1 MKKLVCA
8 AISILSATLVV
19 SCKGKAKEESNG
31 FNPSLNLET
40 RCAIKV
46 VGDYDNFEALEA
58 EFDRFNEYYPNVT
71 LSYRKYSNYS
81 TNLTDA
87 LTKEDAPNIFFSYAS
102 WMAGNEAYSG
112 IVSHMED
119 LSDSALKID
128 LSCLR
133 QGLVNRNEDGK
144 VFMAPVFSRTYGT
157 LVNNDLFVKEG
168 LEVPNTWNELL
179 NVCASFK
186 EKGYGSP
193 MMGYT
198 QGSSSCLMNTVAYP
212 AFVAALADNPE
223 ALAKANEAPSA
234 KPPYADPAA
243 GEYMREGL
251 SKVKQLFDD
260 GAIDIALCNEISDNY
275 KQVLLRFFKGDVP
288 MMICTGDT
296 VSGRK
301 KREKESAEFGNNP
314 FNYTFVPIPLT
325 NEGGYFIDSPS
336 VEFSVNKDCKDLD
349 MTNEFMRFL
358 FRKDELKNIASL
370 KGLIN
375 STSDVPFG
383 AMYSSFAEVPVERTF
398 SPEVLGVK
406 DPMAQQI
413 KNASYKVGKG
423 ELTIEEAISQY
434 GLL

>member
-1 MKKLVCA
+1 MKKLICA
-8 AISILSATLVV
+8 AISILSTTLVV
-19 SCKGKAKEESNG
+19 SCKGKTKEESKG
-31 FNPSLNLET
+31 FDPSFNLET
-40 RCAIKV
+40 RCSIKV

-87 LTKEDAPNIFFSYAS
+87 LTKEDGPNIFFSYAS
-102 WMAGNEAYSG
+102 WMAGNEVYSG
-112 IVSHMED
+112 IISHMED
-119 LSDSALKID
+119 LSDPALKID
-128 LSCLR
+128 LGCLR
-133 QGLVNRNEDGK
+133 QGLINHDENGK
-144 VFMAPVFSRTYGT
+144 VYLAPVFSRTYGT
-157 LVNNDLFVKEG
+157 LVNNDLFLKEG
-168 LEVPNTWNELL
+168 LVTPETWDQLL

-186 EKGYGSP
+186 EKGYNSP
-193 MMGYT
+193 MMGYA
-198 QGSSSCLMNTVAYP
+198 QSSSSCWMNTVAYP
-212 AFVAALADNPE
+212 AFVAALADNAE

-234 KPPYADPAA
+234 KLPYADPAA
-243 GEYMREGL
+243 GEYMREAL
-251 SKVKQLFDD
+251 TKVKQL
-260 GAIDIALCNEISDNY
+260 IDSGVIDNALCNEISDNY

-301 KREKESAEFGNNP
+301 KREKESTEFGKNP
-314 FNYTFVPIPLT
+314 FNYTFVPIPLA

-336 VEFSVNKDCKDLD
+336 VEFSVNKDCKNLD

-375 STSDVPFG
+375 STSDEPFG

-398 SPEVLGVK
+398 SPEILGVK
-406 DPMAQQI
+406 DQMAQQI

-423 ELTIEEAISQY
+423 ELTIEDAIANY
-434 GLL
+434 GIL